1 MSLIKQWIIDQE
13 RKMDEKTSGD
23 KDLMFFDMDEDLMF
37 FDADRHHQME
47 QAMWEAYDEPTNEEI
62 DSVLTEEEASSETNY
77 EVPF

>member
-13 RKMDEKTSGD
+13 RK
-23 KDLMFFDMDEDLMF
+23 MDEDLMF

-62 DSVLTEEEASSETNY
+62 DSVVTKEEEASSEIDY

>member
-37 FDADRHHQME
+37 FDVG
-47 QAMWEAYDEPTNEEI
+47 I
-62 DSVLTEEEASSETNY
+62 V
-77 EVPF
+77 